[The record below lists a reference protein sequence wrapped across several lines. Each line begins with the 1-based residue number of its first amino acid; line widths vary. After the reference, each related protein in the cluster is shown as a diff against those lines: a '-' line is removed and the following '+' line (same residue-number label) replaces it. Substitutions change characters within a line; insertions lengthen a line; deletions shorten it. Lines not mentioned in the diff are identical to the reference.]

1 MRTRDSGEPAP
12 RKANAARSCPR
23 GTDQQRQGPHINAT
37 PPESSGFSRKL
48 SQRRSRVFHDVRAR
62 RGNAAERGEQTPPT
76 RAPWPAIVVPGA
88 QRCLVNS
95 RPPMFYAV
103 VGFAAAN
110 VGRVGHDADGSSGD
124 FLGACGIDAGAAGG
138 GTGPGRAPS
147 SAARSAR
154 SSAARSGMAR
164 AAPLPEPRSA
174 PPPAPSLPLKRSAA
188 TAAITGGTAAAT
200 TATRTAPGCRSSP
213 VIATTEQRPAT
224 HRPAPR

>member
-48 SQRRSRVFHDVRAR
+48 SQRRSRVFRDVRAR
-62 RGNAAERGEQTPPT
+62 RGNAAERGEKTPPT

-88 QRCLVNS
+88 ERCLVNS

-103 VGFAAAN
+103 AGFAAAN

-124 FLGACGIDAGAAGG
+124 FLGACGIDAGAAGHR
-138 GTGPGRAPS
+138 TRSAAPS

-188 TAAITGGTAAAT
+188 AAAITGGTAAAT

-224 HRPAPR
+224 HRLAPR